1 LRVSRKERTFI
12 ECIDRVQYAGGW
24 EECVKSLED
33 LRGLNVEKLIS
44 LTLHQGKIGLPRRI
58 GFILDILRKRSPFYE
73 HVTDTTLT
81 KMEIEIKGSPQYLVR
96 GKKGSLN
103 RRWNLYIPEAFE
115 EQLRGI

>member
-1 LRVSRKERTFI
+1 VSSKERTFI

-24 EECVKSLED
+24 EECIKSLEN
-33 LRGLNVEKLIS
+33 LRGLDVEELIS
-44 LTLHQGKIGLPRRI
+44 LTLQQGKKGLPRRI
-58 GFILDILRKRSPFYE
+58 GFTVDLLRTRSPFYE
-73 HVTDTTLT
+73 HINDTALS
-81 KMEIEIKGSPQYLVR
+81 KMEIEISGPPRYLVR